1 MAWYDEKGNEYNYV
15 LSTRVRFARNLV
27 DYPFAPRL
35 DKTGA
40 AEIAGRAKEAFCDY
54 EYTDFT
60 DMDAVTARSY
70 AERRLVSPAFL
81 TVKGAHGL
89 LSKGNTYIMVGEE
102 DHLRIQ
108 SIYPGLALDEAYAEA
123 AGACDAAEEK
133 LKIAYD
139 DDFGYLTHCPTN
151 LGTGMRAS
159 VMMFLPALT
168 MTGAMSRI
176 AAQLGKLG
184 LTVRGTYGEGSEES
198 GYLYQVSN
206 QVTLGISE
214 ADTVE
219 KLKEIVSQIIENEK
233 KAEKLLTER
242 EGEKLRDRLMR
253 SIGTLRYATMLS
265 SAEFMQLYG
274 KARFALNLGYT
285 DELEHTALDRLSVI
299 TQPAMLGAVADP
311 RERDILRAEK
321 VRKEIWKDE

>member
-1 MAWYDEKGNEYNYV
+1 MAWYNEKGNEYNYV

-27 DYPFAPRL
+27 DYPFFPRL

-40 AEIAGRAKEAFCDY
+40 AEIVDRAKAAFDGF

-70 AERRLVSPAFL
+70 AEKRLVSPAFL
-81 TVKGAHGL
+81 TVNGAHGL
-89 LSKGNTYIMVGEE
+89 LSNGNTYIMVGEE

-108 SIYPGLALDEAYAEA
+108 SIFPGLALDEAYAEA
-123 AGACDAAEEK
+123 AGACDVAEER

-139 DDFGYLTHCPTN
+139 DNFGYLTHCPTN

-176 AAQLGKLG
+176 VNQLGKLG

-206 QVTLGISE
+206 QVTLGVSE
-214 ADTVE
+214 ADTIA

-253 SIGTLRYATMLS
+253 SVGTLRYATLLS

-274 KARFALNLGYT
+274 RVRFALNLGYT
-285 DELEHTALDRLSVI
+285 DEVEHTTLDNLSVI
-299 TQPAMLGAVADP
+299 TQPATLGAVTDP
-311 RERDILRAEK
+311 RERDILRAK
-321 VRKEIWKDE
+321 RVRKEIWKDE

>member
-27 DYPFAPRL
+27 DYPFSPRL

-40 AEIAGRAKEAFCDY
+40 EEIAERAKAAFADY
-54 EYTDFT
+54 EYTDFAE
-60 DMDAVTARSY
+60 MDDLTARSY
-70 AERRLVSPAFL
+70 AERRLASPAFL
-81 TVKGAHGL
+81 SVKGAHGL

-108 SIYPGLALDEAYAEA
+108 SIFSGLALDEAYAEA
-123 AGACDAAEEK
+123 AQACDRAEEK

-139 DDFGYLTHCPTN
+139 DDLGYLTHCPTN

-168 MTGAMSRI
+168 LTGTMPRI
-176 AAQLGKLG
+176 VNQLGKLG
-184 LTVRGTYGEGSEES
+184 LTVRGAYGEGSEKS

-214 ADTVE
+214 ADTVT
-219 KLKEIVSQIIENEK
+219 KLKEIVAQIIENEK
-233 KAEKLLTER
+233 KAERLLVER
-242 EGEKLRDRLMR
+242 EGEKLRDRLLR

-274 KARFALNLGYT
+274 KVRFALNLGYT
-285 DELEHTALDRLSVI
+285 KEVEHTTLDKLSVI
-299 TQPAMLGAVADP
+299 TQPAMLGAAIGPD
-311 RERDILRAEK
+311 ERDTLRAER

>member
-1 MAWYDEKGNEYNYV
+1 M
-15 LSTRVRFARNLV
+15 
-27 DYPFAPRL
+27 
-35 DKTGA
+35 
-40 AEIAGRAKEAFCDY
+40 
-54 EYTDFT
+54 
-60 DMDAVTARSY
+60 
-70 AERRLVSPAFL
+70 
-81 TVKGAHGL
+81 
-89 LSKGNTYIMVGEE
+89 
-102 DHLRIQ
+102 
-108 SIYPGLALDEAYAEA
+108 
-123 AGACDAAEEK
+123 
-133 LKIAYD
+133 AYD
-139 DDFGYLTHCPTN
+139 DNFGYLTHCPTN

-176 AAQLGKLG
+176 AGQLGKLG

-214 ADTVE
+214 ADTIA

-233 KAEKLLTER
+233 KAEKLLVER
-242 EGEKLRDRLMR
+242 DGDKLRDRLMR
-253 SIGTLRYATMLS
+253 SVGTLRYATMLS

-274 KARFALNLGYT
+274 KVRFALNLGYT
-285 DELEHTALDRLSVI
+285 KEMEHTTLDKLSVV

-311 RERDILRAEK
+311 RERDTLRAEK